1 MKYGLRIINNSPVVD
16 KGGVV
21 YVYTASQRV
30 ITAAKLTLMTCDQLD
45 DMFDDIIAMNGAQP
59 YGAEAFT
66 GQGCAWHGYPT
77 DSTTYEEFDAWNGQ
91 MNKAGQLEVADGF
104 AEHWSLTPGVTDV
117 KPRGISTTFVCF
129 EAPSRA
135 QLYTLN
141 YRAAWYTRWPLGTVL
156 GQNMPHIPDANP
168 AGSNAHRKKAQ
179 DTGGIDPAHS
189 GPGIVHNPA
198 AQNAISHYDPM
209 DQVLRRMDQGNRVL
223 EGIGRA
229 GAQIPA
235 VRQAY
240 RNLRQM
246 GVPAARA
253 EEVAEEMAILGA

>member
-66 GQGCAWHGYPT
+66 GQGCSWHGYPT
-77 DSTTYEEFDAWNGQ
+77 DSTTYVEFDDWNGQ
-91 MNKAGQLEVADGF
+91 MIKSGSLEVADGF

-168 AGSNAHRKKAQ
+168 AGSNAHRKKGRTPEVSTLRIQALASSITQ
-179 DTGGIDPAHS
+179 LPRMRYHTMTRWINCSDAWTRATGFWRG
-189 GPGIVHNPA
+189 
-198 AQNAISHYDPM
+198 
-209 DQVLRRMDQGNRVL
+209 
-223 EGIGRA
+223 
-229 GAQIPA
+229 
-235 VRQAY
+235 
-240 RNLRQM
+240 
-246 GVPAARA
+246 
-253 EEVAEEMAILGA
+253 